1 MGNSGSSSAADAL
14 PGRQE
19 SGTLDGVG
27 KSIASGFNRI
37 ASAISGT
44 LAGEPTPSSPRGH
57 RKRKRRKQKFVDK
70 VMQDDPLKQS
80 KNQGIPDTHVMD
92 SDGDMADEFYMVD
105 PVDNKCR
112 RKNLR
117 RTIR

>member
-1 MGNSGSSSAADAL
+1 MPSTCVRVAL
-14 PGRQE
+14 QLIRA
-19 SGTLDGVG
+19 LV
-27 KSIASGFNRI
+27 AR
-37 ASAISGT
+37 
-44 LAGEPTPSSPRGH
+44 H

>member
-44 LAGEPTPSSPRGH
+44 LAGEPTPSSPRGFGAIDM
-57 RKRKRRKQKFVDK
+57 RACCA
-70 VMQDDPLKQS
+70 S
-80 KNQGIPDTHVMD
+80 TD
-92 SDGDMADEFYMVD
+92 SRVG
-105 PVDNKCR
+105 C
-112 RKNLR
+112 
-117 RTIR
+117 